1 MLKLSKLSKLS
12 KPSKLSKLSKLS
24 ELSKLSKLHKLRKLS
39 KLSSALPLSLSFS
52 PSLASRMLV
61 RSAPA
66 GSRPPCPFRCSLRLL
81 SLSMGSLGWADC
93 YWCKRRHYNMY
104 IPDGISQ
111 PLCEVCLDR
120 WCDGLRPP
128 RQPDA
133 RERLVRLLRPAIGCI
148 PADIVAQLLRHDWE
162 P

>member
-1 MLKLSKLSKLS
+1 MVFIGFWLAGPGPVRVDRAALGCNSSLFSIDVVFLFI
-12 KPSKLSKLSKLS
+12 
-24 ELSKLSKLHKLRKLS
+24 
-39 KLSSALPLSLSFS
+39 SSALPLSLSFS